1 MKTWE
6 KIVWSVVGVAI
17 AMVMVYIYRTYDPAS
32 GESVIPFP
40 KCPFKVLTGLDCPGC
55 GSQRAIHSL
64 LHGEIVG
71 AWRQNA
77 FMIVSIP
84 YILLLLI
91 SKMTAK
97 RSPKMYNMLRN
108 KHLINTYLVF
118 TIAWWIGRNA
128 ISN

>member
-1 MKTWE
+1 
-6 KIVWSVVGVAI
+6 
-17 AMVMVYIYRTYDPAS
+17 MVMVYIYRTYDPAS
-32 GESVIPFP
+32 GGAVIPFP

-64 LHGEIVG
+64 LHGDIVG
-71 AWRQNA
+71 AWRMNA

-97 RSPKMYNMLRN
+97 RSPKIYNMLRN
-108 KHLINTYLVF
+108 KYLINTYLVF

-128 ISN
+128 ICN

>member
-6 KIVWSVVGVAI
+6 KIVWSAVGVAI

-64 LHGEIVG
+64 LH
-71 AWRQNA
+71 WD
-77 FMIVSIP
+77 IVSIP
-84 YILLLLI
+84 YMLLLLI

-97 RSPKMYNMLRN
+97 RSPKIYNMLRN
-108 KHLINTYLVF
+108 KYLINTYLVF

-128 ISN
+128 ICN